1 MQTLQNSSWV
11 IGLHLK
17 EADRK
22 VVFFAF
28 ETPNALSPGWS
39 FLPMK
44 RPLWQGSPRAS
55 VSNTEAEDDKKD
67 ALGQRESST

>member
-1 MQTLQNSSWV
+1 M
-11 IGLHLK
+11 
-17 EADRK
+17 
-22 VVFFAF
+22 VFFAF